1 MTSWHSYRMMINIG
15 QMLEQKGI
23 EYLFSFNSNRF
34 TTILLH
40 AKREVLFL
48 CFIQLPNLNKKRQV
62 YIIEMYIAK
71 NLDYCI
77 RENMRKTRFFE
88 KKSPLGYNILPS
100 S

>member
-40 AKREVLFL
+40 AKKEVLSMF
-48 CFIQLPNLNKKRQV
+48 
-62 YIIEMYIAK
+62 YSTAK
-71 NLDYCI
+71 PKQETSGLYHRDVHCQEPGLLY
-77 RENMRKTRFFE
+77 T
-88 KKSPLGYNILPS
+88 
-100 S
+100 